1 MIIDTLNALC
11 GPGFFPGL
19 RLSEGRLYDQ
29 SRSLAARLESA
40 RLGRRRGAC
49 PLYVPLSADPGA
61 LRARSCPP
69 PPRGAARPPRR
80 PSTRAHLGLAPSASS
95 GRGAAAPFPCTAVTA
110 VAPRPSAARAAS
122 SSSLLTA
129 ALLGTVVCLAEALP
143 CGVASVEPLSVAA
156 RPSGEAIEKG

>member
-1 MIIDTLNALC
+1 M
-11 GPGFFPGL
+11 P
-19 RLSEGRLYDQ
+19 
-29 SRSLAARLESA
+29 AAS
-40 RLGRRRGAC
+40 
-49 PLYVPLSADPGA
+49 
-61 LRARSCPP
+61 
-69 PPRGAARPPRR
+69 PRGAAWPPRR
-80 PSTRAHLGLAPSASS
+80 PSTRAHLGLAPSAS

-156 RPSGEAIEKG
+156 